1 MGVNT
6 KYTCCHVV
14 NFVFTTFLPSLVE
27 FASAHGSGKE
37 DSLQTEGQTDD
48 IQQVIRNNL
57 TLAFNSGEIKRSE
70 Y

>member
-1 MGVNT
+1 MLFA
-6 KYTCCHVV
+6 K
-14 NFVFTTFLPSLVE
+14 FTVVE

-57 TLAFNSGEIKRSE
+57 TLAFSSGEIKRSE